1 MADVKVRAKYRGQ
14 KPDFTWAEEGEV
26 FEIDA
31 KLFSERWMEKV
42 TAKEAKAKA
51 EPVEKTD
58 E

>member
-1 MADVKVRAKYRGQ
+1 MAEMKVRAKYRGQ
-14 KPDFTWAEEGEV
+14 KPDRTWAEEGEV

-31 KLFSERWMEKV
+31 KLFSKRWMEKV
-42 TAKEAKAKA
+42 VAKVAKA

>member
-14 KPDFTWAEEGEV
+14 KPDRTWAEEGEV

-31 KLFSERWMEKV
+31 KLFSKRWMVKV
-42 TAKEAKAKA
+42 DGRKAKP
-51 EPVEKTD
+51 ETPEDTG